1 MTEFL
6 KEMAKM
12 SFVVTTLGLSDLL
25 RQVKDLSLFQQTV
38 NTLPWEVAEQ
48 EHHFHVVQMNTALTE
63 QLHNC
68 ELTEEG
74 FPLRFKHQAELM
86 QNLMQKKY
94 LGAELTVAPIFA
106 GNGKAAFKSLLKD
119 LTKWSDLARAY
130 FIERFVHHEQI
141 VWMGKCLDLRNL
153 CMSPCA
159 LPDEYMHLRMLH
171 TWAVEKGK
179 LCALKIQNEAVVE
192 GMGSTVDRHATA
204 VRGLKQEKYAK
215 ESFIE
220 YNGPESSEADGFLTA
235 ALNLH
240 FKAKPWHFQHVDKRG
255 RGKHLGMSDSWI
267 KILAGNLFALR
278 RPWDLIQKPLNWDPI
293 LDNKG
298 LESPRP
304 YTLCPLDC
312 FVNYSSTC
320 SIRKA

>member
-86 QNLMQKKY
+86 QK
-94 LGAELTVAPIFA
+94 
-106 GNGKAAFKSLLKD
+106 
-119 LTKWSDLARAY
+119 AY

-179 LCALKIQNEAVVE
+179 NEAVVE

-255 RGKHLGMSDSWI
+255 RGKHLGMSDSVSH
-267 KILAGNLFALR
+267 LR
-278 RPWDLIQKPLNWDPI
+278 RRMSKLNFMADEQW
-293 LDNKG
+293 
-298 LESPRP
+298 
-304 YTLCPLDC
+304 
-312 FVNYSSTC
+312 
-320 SIRKA
+320 